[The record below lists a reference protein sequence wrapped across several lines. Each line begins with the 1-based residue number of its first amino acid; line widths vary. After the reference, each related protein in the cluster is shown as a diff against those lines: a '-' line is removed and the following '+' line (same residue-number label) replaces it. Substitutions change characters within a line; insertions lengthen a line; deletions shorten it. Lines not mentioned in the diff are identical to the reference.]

1 MRLAISL
8 LALAVVVLP
17 SCRKTESPPDP
28 GHLVAE
34 LRGPDEGRRGAARL
48 QLITLGE
55 VAVPALLELL
65 RTGAPEERLAAVNT
79 LWGMGARAGAAA
91 ADLAALLADPDPR
104 LRVTAAMALE
114 ALGPAAVPAVDA
126 LVAALF
132 DPDPTLRQA
141 AVKAL
146 GAIGPG
152 ARAALPALSRV
163 LQRSSWPEAEEAV
176 RRIGG
181 VVPEG
186 GPAEADGA
194 PPSR

>member
-8 LALAVVVLP
+8 LALVVVLP
-17 SCRKTESPPDP
+17 SCRKAESPPDP
-28 GHLVAE
+28 RRLVAE

-55 VAVPALLELL
+55 AAVPALVELL
-65 RTGAPEERLAAVNT
+65 RTGSPEERLTAANT

-91 ADLAALLADPDPR
+91 SDLAALLADSDPR
-104 LRVTAAMALE
+104 LRVAAAMALE
-114 ALGPAAVPAVDA
+114 ALGPSAAPAVDA
-126 LVAALF
+126 LVAALS
-132 DPDPTLRQA
+132 DRDPTLRQS

-146 GAIGPG
+146 GAIGPD
-152 ARAALPALSRV
+152 ARAALPALSR
-163 LQRSSWPEAEEAV
+163 LLRRGSWPEAEEAA

-181 VVPEG
+181 VVPED